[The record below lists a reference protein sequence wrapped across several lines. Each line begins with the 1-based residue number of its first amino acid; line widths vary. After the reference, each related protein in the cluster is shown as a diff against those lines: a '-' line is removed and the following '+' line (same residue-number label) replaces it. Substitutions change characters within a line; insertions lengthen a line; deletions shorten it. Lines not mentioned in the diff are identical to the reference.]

1 MLIGVGALAVGMRHR
16 AAPGRAAAPAAI
28 SPLDSGPLSSFDSPG
43 MFADSA
49 DSPRDVAP
57 SVVRIEGRQQGAGV
71 VVDGDGIVLTS
82 ADVVGNLPD
91 VKVTFDDGPT
101 LTGTN
106 LGTDPVTNLA
116 VVDLPG
122 DGFAAARMLAA
133 AELSPDDTVL
143 CAGVDGDGFRTIV
156 GTVAATRT
164 AHSRESGTTL
174 DGVIKI
180 TPSSVTSPQRLGCAV
195 IDASG
200 AVLAVTTSNDSLW
213 YYATPIEV
221 AREVGNDVLETGA
234 AQHAWIGIRSSDTD
248 GEPGVE
254 LTEVDDRGPAAGAL
268 RAGDVITELDGTPV
282 AEMSALVS
290 LLQAHDPGDEVE
302 IAYER
307 DGEPH
312 GVTVQ
317 LAPARAAVG

>member
-16 AAPGRAAAPAAI
+16 AAPGRAASPAAI
-28 SPLDSGPLSSFDSPG
+28 SPLDSGPLASFDSPG
-43 MFADSA
+43 FADAEA

-57 SVVRIEGRQQGAGV
+57 SVVRIVGQQEGAGV
-71 VVDGDGIVLTS
+71 VVDSDGIVLTS

-122 DGFAAARMLAA
+122 DGFEAARMLGST
-133 AELSPDDTVL
+133 ELSVDDTVL
-143 CAGVDGDGFRTIV
+143 CAGVDDDGFRTIA

-164 AHSRESGTTL
+164 THSRGDGPTL

-180 TPSSVTSPQRLGCAV
+180 TPVSVTSPQRLGCAV

-221 AREVGNDVLETGA
+221 AHKVGNDVLETGA
-234 AQHAWIGIRSSDTD
+234 ARHAWIGIRSSDAD

-254 LTEVDDRGPAAGAL
+254 LAEVDDDGPAAGAL
-268 RAGDVITELDGTPV
+268 RSFDVITELDGTP
-282 AEMSALVS
+282 ASEMSALVS
-290 LLQAHDPGDEVE
+290 LLQAHEPGDDVE

-307 DGEPH
+307 DGEPDV
-312 GVTVQ
+312 VTVV
-317 LAPARAAVG
+317 LATARRADG